1 VTKSARVVA
10 IAALPLLLATTPS
23 LAAGRTMADVLAAST
38 PSDWRPLDPNNTLYM
53 DLPSGRVVI
62 ELQPDFA
69 PQHAGNLRALA
80 RARYFDALAITRSQD
95 NYVVQWGESDA
106 SKPMGDAK
114 KALAPEFTRPAA
126 GLSFTVLPD
135 PDTYAPQTGFV
146 NGFPAARES
155 ATGSAWMV
163 HCYGMVG
170 AGRDNDVNS
179 GSGAELYVVSG
190 NAPRPL
196 DRNITL
202 VGRVLQGMDLLST
215 LPRGKGVMGFYQTPE
230 ERTPITQIRVA
241 ADVPEAQRTRLQ
253 VLRTDTQTFTDLV
266 ESRRNRQ
273 DEWYKVPAGHI
284 DVCNVPL
291 PVRKEQ
297 S

>member
-1 VTKSARVVA
+1 MTQFARVVA
-10 IAALPLLLATTPS
+10 IAALPLLIATMPS
-23 LAAGRTMADVLAAST
+23 LAAGRTMADVLASSR
-38 PSDWRPLDPNNTLYM
+38 PSDWRTLDPNDTLYM

-69 PQHAGNLRALA
+69 PGHVANLRALA
-80 RARYFDALAITRSQD
+80 RARYFDGLAVTRSQD
-95 NYVVQWGESDA
+95 NFVVQWGESDA
-106 SKPMGDAK
+106 GKPMGNAK

-146 NGFPAARES
+146 DGFPAARES

-179 GSGAELYVVSG
+179 GSGAELYVISG
-190 NAPRPL
+190 NAPRAL

-202 VGRVLQGMDLLST
+202 VGRVLQGMELLST
-215 LPRGKGVMGFYQTPE
+215 LPRGKGAMGFYQKPE
-230 ERTPITQIRVA
+230 ERTPITQIRLA
-241 ADVPEAQRTRLQ
+241 ADVPEAERTRLQ
-253 VLRTDTQTFTDLV
+253 VLKTDTQTFTDLV

-297 S
+297 